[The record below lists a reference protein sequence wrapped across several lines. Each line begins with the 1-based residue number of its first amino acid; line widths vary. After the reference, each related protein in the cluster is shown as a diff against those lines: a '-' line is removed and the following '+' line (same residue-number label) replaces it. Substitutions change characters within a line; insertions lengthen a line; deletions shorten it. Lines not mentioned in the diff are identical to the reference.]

1 MSEVFV
7 FSECI
12 LVRPSVC
19 VEGGDLKISLLIV
32 RIWWTGP
39 GRLSSAAANVVFNFQ
54 STS

>member
-7 FSECI
+7 FSDCI
-12 LVRPSVC
+12 LVCLSVC
-19 VEGGDLKISLLIV
+19 LEGGDLKTSLLIV
-32 RIWWTGP
+32 RIWRIGP